1 MKVLLL
7 ASPRSGST
15 TLLKSLSKTLN
26 LRDISISDNYQYPN
40 HFNLIKHI
48 IDTDNVI
55 VRTSVNINHGFD
67 LHNFINYFDY
77 TILLSRLNDKEHRVS
92 FANLYYKNFYKKSG
106 PHDIYSEKEIPKKI
120 YSDSKFISYFN
131 SILEEKNK
139 LIELSKFWKKPI
151 LYYENIYKNETD
163 FKTIKNIIP
172 SIDIELLKINISSS
186 KKMNTKIEYK
196 LI

>member
-26 LRDISISDNYQYPN
+26 LKDISISDNYQYPN

-48 IDTDNVI
+48 INTDDTI
-55 VRTSVNINHGFD
+55 VRTSVHTNHGFD
-67 LHNFINYFDY
+67 LHDFINYFDY
-77 TILLSRLNDKEHRVS
+77 TILLSRLNDMEHKVS

-106 PHDIYSEKEIPKKI
+106 AHDIYSEIEIPKKI
-120 YSDSKFISYFN
+120 YNDANFILYFN

-139 LIELSKFWKKPI
+139 LIELSKFLKIPI
-151 LYYENIYKNETD
+151 LYYENIYKNKTD
-163 FKTIKNIIP
+163 FQIIKNIIP
-172 SIDIELLKINISSS
+172 SIDIELLKQHILSS
-186 KKMNTKIEYK
+186 KKMNTKIESK